1 MNHIWKQI
9 HLVLIFLDGFRKVTN
24 IEQGLKTEK
33 DDLEFQH
40 PYFQK
45 EQEHLLEHIKRKI
58 THVNLILCYIF
69 LKSCIYF
76 WYKFA
81 CLTLYICRKCM
92 YSVIEGVIWKNKL
105 WTLLMKMFLLLWNS
119 ELINLSLKEVS

>member
-1 MNHIWKQI
+1 MGYISKQI
-9 HLVLIFLDGFRKVTN
+9 HLVFIFVDGFRKVTN

-58 THVNLILCYIF
+58 THVLKFDTFVYF
-69 LKSCIYF
+69 LKKL
-76 WYKFA
+76 YKFF
-81 CLTLYICRKCM
+81 I
-92 YSVIEGVIWKNKL
+92 
-105 WTLLMKMFLLLWNS
+105 
-119 ELINLSLKEVS
+119 